1 MIFLYSFDVFLLG
14 FMNSTSGTA
23 TVEGFD
29 IGTDMETLYGL
40 MGVCPQ
46 HNLLWETLT
55 GHTFPENIKNQHI
68 FVQVMNICCFM
79 ED

>member
-1 MIFLYSFDVFLLG
+1 
-14 FMNSTSGTA
+14 MNSTSGTA
-23 TVEGFD
+23 SVEGFD

-55 GHTFPENIKNQHI
+55 GHTF
-68 FVQVMNICCFM
+68 VQKQYN
-79 ED
+79 